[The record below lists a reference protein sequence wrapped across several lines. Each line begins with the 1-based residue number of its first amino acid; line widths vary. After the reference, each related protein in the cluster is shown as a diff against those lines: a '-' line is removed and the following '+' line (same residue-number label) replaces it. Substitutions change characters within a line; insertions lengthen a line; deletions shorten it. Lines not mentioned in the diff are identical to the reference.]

1 MSESENLAMM
11 TTLWNLSIRTILLL
25 RRTPVN
31 RLLDKIRT
39 RQGLKWGVP
48 AMLIG
53 VLYFLAAAICTALI
67 DDGWSTWLYL
77 LFLLFAYNGMKF
89 ILMGPISLILLARAR
104 TREAT
109 ARHRAKRLAKVDV
122 GR

>member
-1 MSESENLAMM
+1 M
-11 TTLWNLSIRTILLL
+11 TTLWNLSTRTFLLL

-48 AMLIG
+48 AMTLG
-53 VLYFLAAAICTALI
+53 LVYFLAAAICTTLI
-67 DDGWSTWLYL
+67 DGGWSTWLYL
-77 LFLLFAYNGMKF
+77 PFLLFAYNGMKL

-104 TREAT
+104 TREVIA
-109 ARHRAKRLAKVDV
+109 HRREKKFTRV
-122 GR
+122 